1 MASSDMRGAVRIGD
15 RDRADAADRLAAHAA
30 AGRLTMAELEERLE
44 QAHAAISTRDLQ
56 AIEADL
62 PTAAPRR
69 GVTPHRAFIAIM
81 LLIAAAAGS
90 VVVGHPLIPL
100 FFAGVVVWRARLW
113 APRGRQ
119 HMLARSRS

>member
-1 MASSDMRGAVRIGD
+1 MPQP
-15 RDRADAADRLAAHAA
+15 HA
-30 AGRLTMAELEERLE
+30 RPNPP
-44 QAHAAISTRDLQ
+44 HAAISTRDLQ